1 MRSDFWCEV
10 PGIAIR
16 LVRCARCQVWRRRFA
31 ASGAVSPALARS
43 LGSGIDLGQVLLGQI
58 IGEDLLSVADPSPLR
73 RIAPIAI
80 LRPLPG
86 ASLDQLLKSV
96 GQADRRNGINR
107 DIGERAAGRTSYHGG
122 VDLKPRAQF
131 RAPLC
136 LMRAAQCWCKIFTNR
151 EAPRSPKG
159 LSRWDKPAG

>member
-1 MRSDFWCEV
+1 MPV
-10 PGIAIR
+10 AII
-16 LVRCARCQVWRRRFA
+16 RRRHFE

-86 ASLDQLLKSV
+86 ASLDQLLKSA
-96 GQADRRNGINR
+96 GQADRRNGINP
-107 DIGERAAGRTSYHGG
+107 GTLASEPQEERAIT
-122 VDLKPRAQF
+122 
-131 RAPLC
+131 
-136 LMRAAQCWCKIFTNR
+136 AAWT
-151 EAPRSPKG
+151 
-159 LSRWDKPAG
+159 